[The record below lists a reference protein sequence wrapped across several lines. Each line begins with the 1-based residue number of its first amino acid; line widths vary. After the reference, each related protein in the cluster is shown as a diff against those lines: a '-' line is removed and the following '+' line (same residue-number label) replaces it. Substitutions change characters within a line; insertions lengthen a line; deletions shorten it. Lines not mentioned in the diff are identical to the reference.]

1 MKRVGEGFVEE
12 PRAKRRYQQFKGED
26 LARLEAA
33 LVRWGRF
40 GAVPRADRE
49 ALCAALQVT
58 PLRVQTWWHA
68 RVARAVKAAKAAKTA
83 GEAEQRVRE
92 AVRPGAVLDA
102 ALAFLKERGK
112 LPIVVEEDDATP
124 RAASSAAAAAA
135 PRAAIEAP
143 SAAPRAVSAAPS
155 AVIEAPSAA
164 LEAAIEAPSAAPRA
178 VIEAPSAAPSAAI
191 EAPRAAIEAPS
202 AAPALPSAVID
213 SAMVPL
219 VTGGPD
225 VLALTAWARAE
236 QGELAARVAALAA
249 LGRVA
254 GEQAALLRLAHLWD
268 EAAATLGRAARPVAW
283 LRFGDG
289 EWHAVTQGAV
299 RIGRDAGSDWPLTD
313 HRVSKR
319 HAVLVA
325 SGARKA
331 FILCQ
336 LGRHATRVGSV
347 EIGFGQCVWLERGR
361 VWQLRVGST
370 EVALRYAE

>member
-1 MKRVGEGFVEE
+1 MKRVGGRDAE
-12 PRAKRRYQQFKGED
+12 PAAKRRYQRRFNGEN

-33 LVRWGRF
+33 LARWQRW
-40 GAVPRADRE
+40 GAVPLADRE
-49 ALCAALQVT
+49 ALCAALAVT
-58 PLRVQTWWHA
+58 PLRVQKWWYA
-68 RVARAVKAAKAAKTA
+68 RVAKEAKEVKVSV
-83 GEAEQRVRE
+83 EAEQRVRE

-112 LPIVVEEDDATP
+112 LPIEFQEHEDD
-124 RAASSAAAAAA
+124 A

-143 SAAPRAVSAAPS
+143 KVA
-155 AVIEAPSAA
+155 IEEPTV
-164 LEAAIEAPSAAPRA
+164 AIEAPK
-178 VIEAPSAAPSAAI
+178 VAI
-191 EAPRAAIEAPS
+191 EAPRAASAPEEPAVSVVPS
-202 AAPALPSAVID
+202 AAVE
-213 SAMVPL
+213 AMVPL

-236 QGELAARVAALAA
+236 QGELAARVAA